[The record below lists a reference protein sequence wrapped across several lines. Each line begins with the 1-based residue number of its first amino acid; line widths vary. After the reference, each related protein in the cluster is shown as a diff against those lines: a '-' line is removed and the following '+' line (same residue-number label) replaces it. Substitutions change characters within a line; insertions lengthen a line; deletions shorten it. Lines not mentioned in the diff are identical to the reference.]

1 MNMYIF
7 FIVLY
12 SYECKGM
19 NLAVVDV
26 VVIFFII
33 FFWLALSSLF
43 DRFKIVFIVS
53 LVCIDDNNDYR
64 GIDKHQKRA
73 VIGLVNR
80 ARTFVNKMS
89 KIHWTKNTIRRKLKW
104 FFSRRIDKYSNK
116 RNQQMIIVVRFF
128 MASTDLTFIW
138 WPYLVHLDEFFFDFR
153 EMSWCCR
160 VWVNIDTL
168 PEAESKQ
175 QIPGGKGVFLSSIQ
189 LLDKIKESTNKHENN
204 KCS

>member
-43 DRFKIVFIVS
+43 DGFKIVFIVS

-116 RNQQMIIVVRFF
+116 RNQQMCIVVRFF

-138 WPYLVHLDEFFFDFR
+138 WPYLVHFDEFFFR
-153 EMSWCCR
+153 LQRNELVLSCMSKYRYTAWSWEQTANTRGKRR
-160 VWVNIDTL
+160 VSKLHTIDGQNQRK
-168 PEAESKQ
+168 PK
-175 QIPGGKGVFLSSIQ
+175 
-189 LLDKIKESTNKHENN
+189 
-204 KCS
+204 